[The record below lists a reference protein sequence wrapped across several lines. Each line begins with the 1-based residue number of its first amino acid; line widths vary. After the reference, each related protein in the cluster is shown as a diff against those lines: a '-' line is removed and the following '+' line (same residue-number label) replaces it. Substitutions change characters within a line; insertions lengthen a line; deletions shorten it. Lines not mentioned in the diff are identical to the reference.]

1 MRVMLAKLLLQKP
14 SLLMLDEPTN
24 HLDMQSVNI
33 LIQALRQYEG
43 SFVVVSHDR
52 FFVEAIAEK
61 IWYIEEKEVKEYP
74 GTYQEYE
81 WWQEERQEEA
91 VAAPAETVVAPTRSA
106 PAPAKNTSS
115 GSSHQ
120 QKTLQKKITQLE
132 QEIDELEKRKK
143 EAEAQLADTA
153 IYSDATKLA
162 EANKKYTEVQQK
174 IAATTDAWENAMME
188 MEELG

>member
-1 MRVMLAKLLLQKP
+1 MAKVLVSQANFLL
-14 SLLMLDEPTN
+14 LDEPTN

-61 IWYIEEKEVKEYP
+61 IWYIEDKEVKEYP

-81 WWQEERQEEA
+81 WWQEEREEEV
-91 VAAPAETVVAPTRSA
+91 VAASVETVVVPQRST

-143 EAEAQLADTA
+143 EAEAHLADIA
-153 IYSDATKLA
+153 IYSDAAKLA
-162 EANKKYTEVQQK
+162 EVNKKYTEIQQK